1 MQPRRVDLALA
12 SFLLILSPACGKKS
26 EAPPAAPPEVLVVPV
41 VQQDVPITREW
52 IGTLEGSVDAEI
64 RPKVQGYLLRRVYE
78 EGTFVHKGQVL
89 FEIDSRQFAAARDQS
104 AGVVGRAE
112 AHLAKTKQDVER
124 YTPLAAQ
131 KAISQQELDNA
142 ISARD
147 EAIAALAAAKAAA
160 EQDQLNLAW
169 TQVSSPVDG
178 IAGVAQAQVSDLVDG
193 QKVLTS
199 VSTVDPI
206 RVRFS
211 ISEQEYLSAADR
223 LNAKATEG
231 KASLPLDLVLADGSV
246 FPQKGRAVA
255 LNRQVDVKT
264 GTISV
269 LGEFPNP
276 GNVLR
281 PGLYAK
287 VRAVV
292 SERKGALLVPQ
303 RAVSELQ
310 GAFSVGVVKSDGTA
324 EIRAVTAGPRFGK
337 LWVIDKGLEPGDQV
351 VIEGIQFVRNGAKVS
366 AKPAPADDAAVAPA
380 AS

>member
-178 IAGVAQAQVSDLVDG
+178 IAGVAQAQVGDLVDG

-292 SERKGALLVPQ
+292 SE
-303 RAVSELQ
+303 LQ

-366 AKPAPADDAAVAPA
+366 ANPAPADDAAVAPA